1 MSTVLLQVGQCGN
14 QLGLEWWRLIM
25 QSPGLGKENDR
36 SPFITRDGKLA
47 AVFVDSEPKVLRGAR
62 HLVRSKKLPEY
73 NVIAGK
79 GGRGSNWAYGYHGQ
93 RGEEECDILQ
103 QTMDALRREV
113 ERRDCYCG
121 TILFHSLSGG
131 TGSGLGARLCEEIRE
146 EFPVGHILSVSV
158 APYQSGESPLQHY
171 NTLLSLLMV
180 FSCFVMT
187 KLLPWKRPSEGPAKR
202 ANDVCCCSG
211 LSLGMEAW
219 ELLRSV
225 CPQPAAKLLH
235 TTQACSRDMTHWN
248 SLASTSLQA
257 LPNVSPV
264 GKLHSSRAVL
274 AVARGVQDST
284 PLTSTALQRLRRG
297 HRCVPWNPFPIDLW
311 TDPRDP
317 LGCSASSRRLTV
329 CSNHSSVSDLL
340 CRVMR
345 RSGEMIRAGAYLH
358 WYQRYG
364 VEAEEF
370 RQALDTLIGWMD
382 LLRCCCLC
390 FSMAV
395 VIRLQGLRMTAGS
408 EDIRG
413 FFTGLKIPDGGVH
426 IIGGPLEEA
435 FIIFASDDDARRAM
449 TRSGGCIKGTPVNL
463 LLSSKAEMQYIL
475 EENTKKSEMNKN
487 RAYNDGFRRAEPNTA
502 PPNFTKNLS
511 VEVRRMDH
519 MAMGGMP
526 GAVVEKDM
534 HIHQTRKTLPSG
546 NESLYLHLQGLPFS
560 ISRGDVRM
568 FFQGLQLDDIILMKN
583 HRGQNNGMGI
593 VKFATFHDA
602 NEGLKRDREYIGNR
616 FIEVKACSEKQWV
629 EAGGS
634 VATHLDHK
642 VEFLREPPPAY
653 AEKRYGRERT
663 RSTSPAPYRSRSSSP
678 ASNEYCVLMEN
689 LSYSAEK
696 RDIMEFFYPVQLK
709 EDQILHLHERSGKR
723 TRAAFV
729 LFRSLKDYC
738 AGLSRHKELLAYRAV
753 HISPISKEKMV
764 AMLES
769 MGGKNDQ
776 YHERAPEK
784 PSTSLDRSQ
793 RSQRQKYESERSCI
807 YVRNL
812 PFDVR
817 KVEIVD
823 FFQGFG
829 ISEEMVYLLCDEKGS
844 GLGEALVTFHSEG
857 EALRAESLNGQRFLG
872 SEVMLK
878 CISRMQMQEFGIMED
893 PRKNLEVPLRTRSPE
908 VYADRHGEGSRFPL
922 DGEYQEFGVPADVHV
937 PISDLP
943 DHPHGRSSRFD
954 SHKDGRESFN
964 AGDGFGQRGL
974 GNPGQQFDGPA
985 CVKLINLPVNI
996 SIDEIYDF
1004 CYGYRLIPGSV
1015 SLQYNK
1021 NGIPKGCATVVFES
1035 RQEALTAIQEL
1046 SGRPIGTKKIR
1057 LLFV

>member
-93 RGEEECDILQ
+93 RGEEECGILQ

-171 NTLLSLLMV
+171 NTLLSLSSLHRSVDGLLLFCNDQALAMEEAQRGV
-180 FSCFVMT
+180 AKAPAGPSPPGSSFSAMNKHIASCLAGL
-187 KLLPWKRPSEGPAKR
+187 LLPVHSLTPA
-202 ANDVCCCSG
+202 SG

-370 RQALDTLIGWMD
+370 RQALDTL
-382 LLRCCCLC
+382 
-390 FSMAV
+390 S
-395 VIRLQGLRMTAGS
+395 
-408 EDIRG
+408 
-413 FFTGLKIPDGGVH
+413 
-426 IIGGPLEEA
+426 
-435 FIIFASDDDARRAM
+435 
-449 TRSGGCIKGTPVNL
+449 
-463 LLSSKAEMQYIL
+463 
-475 EENTKKSEMNKN
+475 
-487 RAYNDGFRRAEPNTA
+487 
-502 PPNFTKNLS
+502 
-511 VEVRRMDH
+511 
-519 MAMGGMP
+519 
-526 GAVVEKDM
+526 
-534 HIHQTRKTLPSG
+534 
-546 NESLYLHLQGLPFS
+546 
-560 ISRGDVRM
+560 
-568 FFQGLQLDDIILMKN
+568 
-583 HRGQNNGMGI
+583 
-593 VKFATFHDA
+593 
-602 NEGLKRDREYIGNR
+602 
-616 FIEVKACSEKQWV
+616 
-629 EAGGS
+629 
-634 VATHLDHK
+634 
-642 VEFLREPPPAY
+642 
-653 AEKRYGRERT
+653 
-663 RSTSPAPYRSRSSSP
+663 
-678 ASNEYCVLMEN
+678 
-689 LSYSAEK
+689 
-696 RDIMEFFYPVQLK
+696 
-709 EDQILHLHERSGKR
+709 
-723 TRAAFV
+723 
-729 LFRSLKDYC
+729 
-738 AGLSRHKELLAYRAV
+738 
-753 HISPISKEKMV
+753 
-764 AMLES
+764 
-769 MGGKNDQ
+769 
-776 YHERAPEK
+776 
-784 PSTSLDRSQ
+784 
-793 RSQRQKYESERSCI
+793 
-807 YVRNL
+807 
-812 PFDVR
+812 
-817 KVEIVD
+817 
-823 FFQGFG
+823 
-829 ISEEMVYLLCDEKGS
+829 
-844 GLGEALVTFHSEG
+844 
-857 EALRAESLNGQRFLG
+857 
-872 SEVMLK
+872 
-878 CISRMQMQEFGIMED
+878 
-893 PRKNLEVPLRTRSPE
+893 
-908 VYADRHGEGSRFPL
+908 
-922 DGEYQEFGVPADVHV
+922 
-937 PISDLP
+937 
-943 DHPHGRSSRFD
+943 
-954 SHKDGRESFN
+954 
-964 AGDGFGQRGL
+964 
-974 GNPGQQFDGPA
+974 
-985 CVKLINLPVNI
+985 
-996 SIDEIYDF
+996 
-1004 CYGYRLIPGSV
+1004 
-1015 SLQYNK
+1015 
-1021 NGIPKGCATVVFES
+1021 TVV
-1035 RQEALTAIQEL
+1035 QEYSTQMD
-1046 SGRPIGTKKIR
+1046 
-1057 LLFV
+1057 